1 MATNRKLPANRRL
14 TLRSWLAVALLAVA
28 DGHAASLG
36 DDLVV
41 ASKADEPF
49 EGRIALVGAQGL
61 QPHDIAVTLGSR
73 EDFGNLGLERFAYL
87 ESLRFAVEPPHVLVS
102 SDAPIADAYLNFLV
116 RLTWPD
122 GTSLREYAVLLAA
135 PGSASI
141 KPQAPIAASRPKQP
155 PAVPAERTVAVQPSA
170 ALTERS
176 VTVHPKD
183 TLWSIA
189 AARLP
194 DGISV
199 QQQMLAMLRENP
211 HAFVANNINGL
222 VAGAVLR
229 LPSGAASARL
239 SPKEAIDEAGRQN
252 DAWGAGGGQLRIIDP
267 GEDDSLTGAVSES
280 PTTQTNEPL
289 QDATAVAIP
298 PPAPPLADL
307 LREARRQVREQASQL
322 QRRDGEIA
330 RLSSELAALQAARA
344 QERQDWA
351 AALERWRLAALAG
364 LLPTAA
370 LIAVGLLAL
379 RRRRGARR
387 ADATD
392 RGSDKRSALN
402 ADAAK
407 PADAADAPD
416 YDFGAPIEDARVKLN
431 LAQAHIDRG
440 DRDSARELLEEVVG
454 RGGDDE
460 RNEAQ
465 ALLKQLA
472 EGPSPP
478 DRS

>member
-1 MATNRKLPANRRL
+1 MAALGGG
-14 TLRSWLAVALLAVA
+14 WLIVALLASA
-28 DGHAASLG
+28 NGNAASLG
-36 DDLVV
+36 DLVV
-41 ASKADEPF
+41 VSRAGERLD
-49 EGRIALVGAQGL
+49 GRIALVGAQGL
-61 QPHDIAVTLGSR
+61 QPYDIAVILGSE

-87 ESLRFAVEPPHVLVS
+87 ETLRFAVEPPHVLVS

-122 GTSLREYAVLLAA
+122 GTLLREYAVLLAA
-135 PGSASI
+135 PGPAPV
-141 KPQAPIAASRPKQP
+141 KPQAPVADSRPRQP
-155 PAVPAERTVAVQPSA
+155 PAVPAERTVTGQPSA
-170 ALTERS
+170 VLAERS
-176 VTVHPKD
+176 VTVQPRE

-194 DGISV
+194 EGISV
-199 QQQMLAMLRENP
+199 QQQMLTILRANP

-229 LPSGAASARL
+229 LPNDVNAVGL
-239 SPKEAIDEAGRQN
+239 SPQEAINETGRQN
-252 DAWGAGGGQLRIIDP
+252 DAWGAVGGGQLRIIDP
-267 GEDDSLTGAVSES
+267 AEQGPATEAVTERPTAEAAAES
-280 PTTQTNEPL
+280 PPQ
-289 QDATAVAIP
+289 AVAVGVP
-298 PPAPPLADL
+298 PPEPPLADL
-307 LREARRQVREQASQL
+307 LREARRQAREQAGQL
-322 QRRDGEIA
+322 RRRDAEIA
-330 RLSSELAALQAARA
+330 RLSNELAALQAARA
-344 QERQDWA
+344 QERRNWMEE
-351 AALERWRLAALAG
+351 LGRWRIAALAG

-370 LIAVGLLAL
+370 LIAVGLVAL

-387 ADATD
+387 ADAPG
-392 RGSDKRSALN
+392 RGSGKQAALS

-454 RGGDDE
+454 RGRDDE